1 MKQKQLNML
10 VDEVSNILE
19 ELDVNLKDFRTKM
32 EIL

>member
-10 VDEVSNILE
+10 DDEVSNILE